1 MSTPETPQFS
11 SPNRVTFF
19 KRRAN
24 AIAAHAQKIASGLTA
39 DRVKAV
45 PEEELTLK
53 LELINKTEASFSL
66 AHDSLEELDYEEIG
80 SKARDDFEDLVFSM
94 RSVVLQ
100 ELGKRKFQGVPCSTM
115 HPEVAMEAAAPAP
128 RRSCL
133 PELKLPTFSGGYTEY
148 ADFISMFLT
157 IIDRNS
163 DLAPIEKL
171 QHLKSC
177 LKGPALDAVRSLEIT
192 DSNYG
197 VALELL
203 DNRFNNKRL
212 IFQAHITDIFGLSKV
227 ESASAVK
234 LRELSDK
241 LNANLRALQSL
252 GTLEE
257 IAGCILVHTLLQK
270 VDPTTQAKWEESASL
285 DKIPTCAEFTKF
297 LEKRCQKLEN
307 VEHAALSN
315 GGNSQASRPRRFSS
329 HGRSSFVA
337 TSITAS
343 TRLCVMCQ
351 GANHGIYN
359 CAQFSSLSPQARLR
373 EAKRLALCLNC
384 LKSGHQL
391 RNCSSGS
398 CRACGSK
405 HHSLLHF
412 PAPPVTAPPQ
422 PAPPNV
428 PSSSNAVPNV
438 SSNFSLASSSSQSAA
453 LVAQNLDTDC
463 VLLATAVISVQNRSG
478 SWVPCRAL
486 LDSGSQLHIITSRL
500 AHSLQL
506 PKVKSTATVSGLG
519 DSKFCSDGFSVNIT
533 LKSQA
538 SDFVSSISALVAPAI
553 TDDQPSFTVSPE
565 DSNIPSNIRLADPQ
579 FFRSQRIDLLIGASL
594 FFELLC
600 VGQIKLSDGLP
611 LLQKTRLGWVVTGG
625 GSAPR
630 QSAALAVQA
639 TAGTLV
645 GDDARLESVVRKF
658 WEVENVGESGSQRTK
673 EELDCEAH
681 FNANFTRLPS
691 GEYSVRLPTKH
702 SVEILGDSYQQ
713 AYRRFVNLEN
723 KLDRHPHLKAQ
734 YSAFIREYLDLNH
747 MSLVDL
753 DSRNLCKFYL
763 PHHCVIKEDS
773 TTTKLRVVF
782 DGSAKS
788 SSGYSLN
795 ELLMAGPTLQPRL
808 FNTLLQFRTFPVAL
822 TGDICK
828 MYRCVRIAEPDSY
841 LQCIL
846 WRDSRQE
853 EIRVYRLDTVT
864 YGTKP
869 ASFLSVRAMHQLA
882 EDEKASFPLGAK
894 ILLRDF
900 YVDDLITGGNSTQ
913 DVLEIMRQTTG
924 LLERGNFK
932 LRKWC
937 SNDPALLQQIPEAER
952 DSFLKFDD
960 GSDIT
965 KTLGLAWDSSS
976 DVLLFSTSPMKIIAK
991 PTKRSVLSTIACFYD
1006 PLGLICPVI
1015 TKAKIF
1021 LQKIW
1026 RKRLDWDESLPAA
1039 LNSSWLSLSA
1049 NICETQKLQF
1059 PRLALNPNNVI
1070 EVHGFSDAS
1079 IDAYGGCIYV
1089 VSMEDDRR
1097 IAHLLCAKSRVAP
1110 LKTLTVPKLELS
1122 AAVLLAQLI
1131 QEVQQMGLFSCSYYC
1146 WSDSAVVLS
1155 WIRDESSRFQI
1166 FTANRISLIQ
1176 SITIGMEWR
1185 YVPTSCNPADILS
1198 RGALPSELV
1207 ASNLWAHGPDYL
1219 QKEKS
1224 QWPESC
1230 LAVKTLPDLKKIA
1243 LVGISAAAD
1252 VSLYC
1257 KFFNSWEKLKHVFG
1271 YIYKFRHRIR
1281 QPGLTSEH
1289 VRCGTQMLIRSIQR
1303 VHLNDEYHCLLR
1315 GRPIK
1320 ASSSIASL
1328 SPIIDE
1334 LGLLRVGGRLKNS
1347 ALDYEARHP
1356 LILPR
1361 QHPVTR
1367 AIILH
1372 FHRRNLHSGPRSLLS
1387 SIRQQ
1392 FWPIGGR
1399 KTVGSAVSKCIICFR
1414 AKPHVAGHIMA
1425 DLPEDRVSAS
1435 YAFQVTGLDFCGPF
1449 YHKSEVRNK
1458 APIKC
1463 YVCIFICF
1471 STKAVHL
1478 ELVQDLS
1485 TSAFL
1490 SALRRFI
1497 LIRGKPARIWS
1508 DNATNFVGAKNEL
1521 ADLKRLFLNASH
1533 QTAIDEFCLTDS
1545 IEWRFIP
1552 PRSPHFGGL
1561 WEAAVKTAKYHFY
1574 RSVGPAILPADDL
1587 RTLVCHIAAI
1597 INSRPLVSLSEHPG
1611 DLDVL
1616 TPAHF
1621 LGTAPLALFPEPD
1634 YTNLNLNRLDR
1645 WQKISFYQQLFWSR
1659 WKQEYL
1665 TLLQQRS
1672 KWRTQKT
1679 DVQLGDVVL
1688 VKDENLPSLK
1698 WPLAR
1703 VVNLVAGSDNVARV
1717 AVLKTATGLIN
1728 RAVAKLCVLPKQ
1740 DEVESPCLPTGG
1752 ECLVMQPAPGDP
1764 AAKQQ
1769 Q

>member
-11 SPNRVTFF
+11 PPNRVTLF

-197 VALELL
+197 
-203 DNRFNNKRL
+203 
-212 IFQAHITDIFGLSKV
+212 AHITDIFGLSKV

-343 TRLCVMCQ
+343 TR
-351 GANHGIYN
+351 
-359 CAQFSSLSPQARLR
+359 F
-373 EAKRLALCLNC
+373 
-384 LKSGHQL
+384 
-391 RNCSSGS
+391 
-398 CRACGSK
+398 
-405 HHSLLHF
+405 
-412 PAPPVTAPPQ
+412 
-422 PAPPNV
+422 
-428 PSSSNAVPNV
+428 
-438 SSNFSLASSSSQSAA
+438 
-453 LVAQNLDTDC
+453 
-463 VLLATAVISVQNRSG
+463 
-478 SWVPCRAL
+478 
-486 LDSGSQLHIITSRL
+486 
-500 AHSLQL
+500 
-506 PKVKSTATVSGLG
+506 
-519 DSKFCSDGFSVNIT
+519 
-533 LKSQA
+533 
-538 SDFVSSISALVAPAI
+538 ISALVAPAI

-565 DSNIPSNIRLADPQ
+565 DWNIPSNIRLADPQ

-734 YSAFIREYLDLNH
+734 YSAFIL
-747 MSLVDL
+747 
-753 DSRNLCKFYL
+753 
-763 PHHCVIKEDS
+763 
-773 TTTKLRVVF
+773 
-782 DGSAKS
+782 
-788 SSGYSLN
+788 
-795 ELLMAGPTLQPRL
+795 
-808 FNTLLQFRTFPVAL
+808 
-822 TGDICK
+822 
-828 MYRCVRIAEPDSY
+828 
-841 LQCIL
+841 
-846 WRDSRQE
+846 
-853 EIRVYRLDTVT
+853 
-864 YGTKP
+864 
-869 ASFLSVRAMHQLA
+869 RAMHQLA

-991 PTKRSVLSTIACFYD
+991 PTKRS
-1006 PLGLICPVI
+1006 
-1015 TKAKIF
+1015 
-1021 LQKIW
+1021 KIW
-1026 RKRLDWDESLPAA
+1026 RERLDWDESLPAA

-1097 IAHLLCAKSRVAP
+1097 MAHLLCAKSRVAP

-1146 WSDSAVVLS
+1146 WSDSAS
-1155 WIRDESSRFQI
+1155 F
-1166 FTANRISLIQ
+1166 
-1176 SITIGMEWR
+1176 TIGMEWR

-1252 VSLYC
+1252 VSSYC

-1372 FHRRNLHSGPRSLLS
+1372 FHRRNLHSGPRSLLA

-1399 KTVGSAVSKCIICFR
+1399 KTVASAVSKCIICFR

-1752 ECLVMQPAPGDP
+1752 ECLVMQPAPDDP